1 MRTAPFWLSGRSKL
15 RILYKGK
22 VSGMPPRP
30 ILVADDIENQTDS
43 GKRRSHAVRKA
54 ASFFAQ
60 RIKTGIDLLYVE
72 DLKAYPLSKLG
83 SFHFP
88 AWHFSHQEQLEE
100 LGRQFPVPVS
110 CFVKSGSPAE
120 QILMIVRSRSS
131 PELVVVGTQGRKGV
145 KRLLIG
151 SVAEEV
157 VRHSR
162 RPVMVIGPIAQE
174 KDRNISAQK
183 QHKIL
188 VATDLGKNSRAAE
201 QYARSLAKRMGAGV
215 TLFHCLWDSIHAI
228 MVNTAYSGIAAYNV
242 SEIIAESRDAAADA
256 MKRKTGF
263 FQKHGVPCDY
273 KIEDKA
279 ISSTCAVYQECESGY
294 SFVVMGSHGRNALF
308 SAFFGSTAREAILN
322 ATVPVIIVHSGK

>member
-1 MRTAPFWLSGRSKL
+1 MPQRS
-15 RILYKGK
+15 
-22 VSGMPPRP
+22 

-43 GKRRSHAVRKA
+43 GKRRSQAIRKN
-54 ASFFAQ
+54 ASFLAQ
-60 RIKTGIDLLYVE
+60 RLKTGIDLLYVE
-72 DLKAYPLSKLG
+72 DLKTYTLRKLG
-83 SFHFP
+83 SFSFP
-88 AWHFSHQEQLEE
+88 AWHFSHQERLEE
-100 LGRQFPVPVS
+100 IGRQFTVPVS
-110 CFVKSGSPAE
+110 CSVKSGSPAE
-120 QILMIVRSRSS
+120 EILKILRSRSS

-174 KDRNISAQK
+174 TDRDISGEK
-183 QHKIL
+183 QLNML

-201 QYARSLAKRMGAGV
+201 QYALSLAKRMGAGV
-215 TLFHCLWDSIHAI
+215 TLFHCLWDSIYAI
-228 MVNTAYSGIAAYNV
+228 MVNTAYSGMAAFNID
-242 SEIIAESRDAAADA
+242 EMIDRSRDNAVDA

-263 FQKHGVPCDY
+263 FQKHGVPCGY

-279 ISSTCAVYQECESGY
+279 ITSPCAVYQECESGY
-294 SFVVMGSHGRNALF
+294 SVVVMGTHGRNALLN
-308 SAFFGSTAREAILN
+308 AFLGSTAREAILN